1 MKIKETMKV
10 WGCTESYIGKKNGYT
25 IGINSLKPNL
35 AKDKSRLW
43 YFVISSSTSI
53 FAYNSNLDGV
63 MFASKEECL
72 KSAET
77 KAKEF
82 DEENFPSEQ
91 DNVHRSL
98 TQKLC
103 GNRLTNL

>member
-1 MKIKETMKV
+1 MKIKETMRV
-10 WGCTESYIGKKNGYT
+10 WGCAESYIGKKNGYT
-25 IGINSLKPNL
+25 IEINSLNPKL

-43 YFVISSSTSI
+43 YFVISGSTFI
-53 FAYNSNLDGV
+53 FAYNSNLDDV

-82 DEENFPSEQ
+82 DDQNFPSEQ

-98 TQKLC
+98 AWK
-103 GNRLTNL
+103 